1 MRITRTSAH
10 RSCAICER
18 TLLLGERVT
27 RFSPDGRD
35 EYVDVCPL
43 CLEIALEHG
52 WVKEGQPT
60 TPTVGVERRRRR
72 GLNLGSILTPPRGG
86 GSQPASDPVLA
97 GLSERER
104 GLVEAADVFNAS
116 QFRRTIEGIAKSL
129 GPPRA
134 SVVALS
140 GPSGEHVVTVA
151 WDLSW
156 YQYRVSFEPSRQVRL
171 VERGTEIEEL
181 DEAYTA
187 WNAEL
192 SLEGRILPDVLVG
205 A

>member
-1 MRITRTSAH
+1 MRITRNSAN

-27 RFSPDGRD
+27 RFSPDGGD
-35 EYVDVCPL
+35 DFVDVCQL
-43 CLEIALEHG
+43 CQEIAVEHG

-60 TPTVGVERRRRR
+60 TPTLGAERRRRR
-72 GLNLGSILTPPRGG
+72 GLGLGAILQPSRGA
-86 GSQPASDPVLA
+86 GSQASSDQTLA

-104 GLVEAADVFNAS
+104 GLVEATDVFNAS
-116 QFRRTIEGIAKSL
+116 QFRRTVEGIAKSL

-134 SVVALS
+134 SVVPLS
-140 GPSGEHVVTVA
+140 GPSGEHVITVA

-181 DEAYTA
+181 APAYTA

-192 SLEGRILPDVLVG
+192 SLEGRILPDALVR